1 MSMNED
7 QKREVRM
14 LAQVMGLERVAASF

>member
-1 MSMNED
+1 MNED

-14 LAQVMGLERVAASF
+14 LAQVMGLQQVAASF